1 MYRKFLK
8 NFTITAAILF
18 IAAAAL
24 VLFFDPFFHYHGPVA
39 PLKAVLTKKEYQ
51 SIGTIR
57 NFNYDSLL
65 VGSSTAE
72 NFNMKPLEQ
81 LPSRPSKAPA
91 LPPSWITT

>member
-24 VLFFDPFFHYHGPVA
+24 VLFFDPFFHYHGPAV

-51 SIGTIR
+51 GIGTIR

-72 NFNMKPLEQ
+72 NFNNKWFDE
-81 LPSRPSKAPA
+81 AFDA
-91 LPPSWITT
+91 TTI